1 MLYPGSGQGR
11 SQSGV
16 KARVMVLGAELSLA
30 ARLGRSWGSLG
41 VKYMQ
46 NPCPHKRSPGLGTG
60 TPGAVISSWKAKS
73 ITRILSEQ
81 ALCGLMASVG
91 RLVLQ

>member
-1 MLYPGSGQGR
+1 
-11 SQSGV
+11 
-16 KARVMVLGAELSLA
+16 MVLGAELSLA
-30 ARLGRSWGSLG
+30 PGLGRSWGSLG
-41 VKYMQ
+41 VKYVQ
-46 NPCPHKRSPGLGTG
+46 NPCPHKRSLGLGTG
-60 TPGAVISSWKAKS
+60 MPGAVISSRKAKS